1 MRRFAMC
8 LVALVLTGA
17 AAGCASGR
25 KHDVAVSATAPHG
38 TPAVARSG
46 PRIAYP
52 AVGVTLTAAPR
63 GYRPAVSR
71 AEVLGLLRRTPE
83 WRYIKPKANP
93 SARVLTV
100 ADPSSKRDAYLA
112 WVITNRRPGS
122 NCAFVSIYSLR
133 SRVWIWH
140 FHSCTHRKPIGPSCD
155 FGCTPANQDA
165 LDADAQAAER
175 IATQAYYTGVA
186 IDGPANKVDVYLA
199 HAPTSILERLR
210 ATHPGV
216 YVIHDDAPRTLKAVK
231 RIMSSFSFDRLRSQG
246 IEISGFGPTVDG
258 YLQVGVGSHV
268 AQAQAKL
275 DAIYGRNVIRVVRQ
289 KVALSF

>member
-1 MRRFAMC
+1 MGRFAMC
-8 LVALVLTGA
+8 LVVLALGGA

-25 KHDVAVSATAPHG
+25 KHDVAVRATAPQARQ
-38 TPAVARSG
+38 AVARSG

-63 GYRPAVSR
+63 GYRAAVSR
-71 AEVLGLLRRTPE
+71 AEVLRLLRRTPE
-83 WRYIKPKANP
+83 WRYIEPKASP

-100 ADPSSKRDAYLA
+100 ADPSSKRDAYPA

-165 LDADAQAAER
+165 LDVDAQAAER
-175 IATQAYYTGVA
+175 IATRAYYTGVA
-186 IDGPANKVDVYLA
+186 IDGPSNKVDLYLA
-199 HAPTSILERLR
+199 HAPTSILDRLR

-216 YVIHDDAPRTLKAVK
+216 YVIHDDAPRTLRAVK
-231 RIMSSFSFDRLRSQG
+231 KIMRSFSFDKLKSQG
-246 IEISGFGPTVDG
+246 IQINAFGPTVDG

-268 AQAQAKL
+268 AEAQAKL
-275 DAIYGRNVIRVVRQ
+275 DAIYGRNVIRVVKQ
-289 KVALSF
+289 KVAVSF

>member
-1 MRRFAMC
+1 MC
-8 LVALVLTGA
+8 LVVLVLGGA

-25 KHDVAVSATAPHG
+25 EHAVAVRAATPHG
-38 TPAVARSG
+38 RPAVARSG
-46 PRIAYP
+46 LRMAYP
-52 AVGVTLTAAPR
+52 AVGVTLTAAPG

-100 ADPSSKRDAYLA
+100 AEPSSKRDAYPA

-140 FHSCTHRKPIGPSCD
+140 FHSCTHRKPTGPSCD
-155 FGCTPANQDA
+155 FGCTPANQGA

-175 IATQAYYTGVA
+175 IATRAYYTGVA
-186 IDGPANKVDVYLA
+186 IDGPSNNVDVYLA
-199 HAPTSILERLR
+199 HAPASILDRLR

-216 YVIHDDAPRTLKAVK
+216 YVIHDDAPRTLRAVK
-231 RIMSSFSFDRLRSQG
+231 KIMSSFSFDTLKSQG
-246 IEISGFGPTVDG
+246 IKINAFGPTVDG

-268 AQAQAKL
+268 AEAQAKL
-275 DAIYGRNVIRVVRQ
+275 DAIYGRNVVHVIRQ
-289 KVALSF
+289 AVAMGF